1 MTIDTINTIFYIA
14 ILIYSIII
22 HEIAHGQMADA
33 FGDKTARN
41 AERLTMNPAPHIDL
55 FGSILLP
62 VLSFVSFSGL
72 LIGWAKPVP
81 YNPYNLK
88 NQKWGEPLVA
98 AAGVLA
104 NFSLAI
110 LFAFCIFILKTQGMS
125 SSPVISLLSMG
136 ILINLSLG
144 FFNLLPLP
152 PFDGLR
158 IIVSL
163 FPRLGRKILSF
174 VDTNSLRFSLV
185 SLFIAIWLWG
195 YIFPFV
201 KLLATVLG
209 ANFVL

>member
-1 MTIDTINTIFYIA
+1 MHMTIDTVFYIA
-14 ILIYSIII
+14 ILIYSIIV
-22 HEIAHGQMADA
+22 HEVAHGQMADF
-33 FGDKTARN
+33 FGDMTARN
-41 AERLTMNPAPHIDL
+41 AGRLTMNPIPHIDM

-81 YNPYNLK
+81 YNPYNLR

-104 NFSLAI
+104 NFALAI
-110 LFAFCIFILKTQGMS
+110 VFALAARILISQGLS
-125 SSPVISLLSMG
+125 GNPVITLLSMAV
-136 ILINLSLG
+136 LINLSLG

-158 IIVSL
+158 IITSL
-163 FPRLGRKILSF
+163 FPRFGRRMLAFIDS
-174 VDTNSLRFSLV
+174 NGIAFSLI
-185 SLFIAIWLWG
+185 SLFIAVWLWD

-201 KLLATVLG
+201 RSLAELLAGVPVL
-209 ANFVL
+209 

>member
-1 MTIDTINTIFYIA
+1 MTIDTIFYIA
-14 ILIYSIII
+14 ILIYSIIV
-22 HEIAHGQMADA
+22 HEVAHGQMADL

-41 AERLTMNPAPHIDL
+41 AGRLTMNPIPHVDL

-81 YNPYNLK
+81 YNPYNLR

-104 NFSLAI
+104 NFALAI
-110 LFAFCIFILKTQGMS
+110 VFAFAIRMLVLQGMGA
-125 SSPVISLLSMG
+125 SPVIALLSMAV
-136 ILINLSLG
+136 LINLSLG

-158 IIVSL
+158 ILVSL
-163 FPRLGRKILSF
+163 APRTGRKLLNYI
-174 VDTNSLRFSLV
+174 DRNGIAFSLV
-185 SLFIAIWLWG
+185 SIFIAIWIWG
-195 YIFPFV
+195 FVFPYV
-201 KLLATVLG
+201 KQLAVVLTG
-209 ANFVL
+209 TNVF

>member
-1 MTIDTINTIFYIA
+1 MTIDTIFYIA
-14 ILIYSIII
+14 ILIYSIIV
-22 HEIAHGQMADA
+22 HEVAHGQMADL

-41 AERLTMNPAPHIDL
+41 AGRLTMNPIPHIDI

-88 NQKWGEPLVA
+88 NQKWGEPMVA

-110 LFAFCIFILKTQGMS
+110 LFALAIRVLVLQGMGA
-125 SSPVISLLSMG
+125 SPIVALLAMAV
-136 ILINLSLG
+136 LINLSLG

-158 IIVSL
+158 ILVSL
-163 FPRLGRKILSF
+163 APRTGRKLLHYIDRNGL
-174 VDTNSLRFSLV
+174 VFSLV
-185 SLFIAIWLWG
+185 SIFIAIWIWG
-195 YIFPFV
+195 FVFPYV
-201 KLLATVLG
+201 KQLAVLLSGISV
-209 ANFVL
+209 F